1 VTRTWAVIMA
11 GGSGTRFWP
20 RSRRARPKQLL
31 PIGSARPLL
40 RATSERIAPL
50 APPARQIVITGA
62 RHVDAVR
69 AMLPE
74 VPPAQ
79 IIGEPEG
86 RDTAPCIGLA
96 TRIVERL
103 DPEATVVAMPSDHL
117 VAEQDAFVAA
127 LGAAGEALGRHAA
140 PVLVFGIAPTRPTS
154 AYGYLRPGAPLGEV
168 AGLRLCR
175 LAAFVEKPDEA
186 RAAVLIGEGCLWNA
200 GLFAFRPAAL
210 RAAYDRHLPGMNAA
224 LDPIVEAWGDGRGG
238 AGFEAALRAGFG
250 RLQKV
255 SIDYGVMEKLDD
267 CLLLPLAVTWDDVG
281 SWSAL
286 ERLVA
291 ADAAGNV
298 VEGAGLALDARGNLL
313 AAGGDGL
320 IAVRGVDDL
329 IVVHTHDVTMVCKR
343 SDAEG
348 VKHIVA
354 ELERRGLEAY
364 L

>member
-1 VTRTWAVIMA
+1 MTRTWAVIMA

-31 PIGSARPLL
+31 PIGTSVPLL
-40 RATSERIAPL
+40 VATSRRVAPL
-50 APPARQIVITGA
+50 APPARQIVITNA

-74 VPPAQ
+74 IPPAQ
-79 IIGEPEG
+79 VVGEPQG

-96 TRIVERL
+96 SRLVERM
-103 DPEATVVAMPSDHL
+103 DEDAIVVAMPSDHL
-117 VAEQDAFVAA
+117 ITPEDAFVAA
-127 LGAAGEALGRHAA
+127 LGAAGEALARHAA

-186 RAAVLIGEGCLWNA
+186 RAAMLIAEGCLWNA
-200 GLFAFRPAAL
+200 GLFAFRPPAL
-210 RAAYDRHLPGMNAA
+210 RAAYDRHLPGVNAA
-224 LDPIVEAWGDGRGG
+224 LDPIVEAWGG
-238 AGFEAALRAGFG
+238 ARFDAALREGFP
-250 RLQKV
+250 RLPKV

-267 CLLLPLAVTWDDVG
+267 SLLLPLAVTWDDVG
-281 SWSAL
+281 SWTAL
-286 ERLVA
+286 ERLLA
-291 ADAAGNV
+291 PDAAGNV
-298 VEGAGLALDARGNLL
+298 VEGSGIALDARGNILV
-313 AAGGDGL
+313 AGEGL
-320 IAVRGVDDL
+320 VAVRGVDDL
-329 IVVHTHDVTMVCKR
+329 IVVHTPDATMVCRR

-348 VKHIVA
+348 VKRIVD
-354 ELERRGLEAY
+354 ELERRGLQGY